1 MQHRSCLTLAMW
13 LVWAIL
19 VLVKAGGAISLS
31 GGGIR
36 RDVLLGL
43 SHGPSEHPGCSGIL
57 RARELL
63 SRSKHDKSCLL
74 RLKGGENF
82 LDRLDRAVTS
92 YVFG

>member
-1 MQHRSCLTLAMW
+1 MQHRSCLTLVMW
-13 LVWAIL
+13 P
-19 VLVKAGGAISLS
+19 VLAVLLLAKAGGAISVS
-31 GGGIR
+31 GAGIR

-43 SHGPSEHPGCSGIL
+43 NHGPSKHLGWSG
-57 RARELL
+57 
-63 SRSKHDKSCLL
+63 KSCLL